1 MSSQY
6 HQHHHTHNHQDP
18 ELAHQMRRQADLTEQ
33 RLSLEQQRFEFER
46 QAQRARDLGI
56 THEEYTRR
64 MADAEQA
71 RGELAQVQGEED
83 VGKQRVRRAQMDV
96 SNQAWR
102 ERMELHWRNRW
113 NWLRHPLLTRNAI
126 RPYAQLIEPRLIAA
140 SLPLRQAQQDLLS
153 FPARIHVA
161 QQRVHQCEA
170 RL

>member
-1 MSSQY
+1 
-6 HQHHHTHNHQDP
+6 
-18 ELAHQMRRQADLTEQ
+18 
-33 RLSLEQQRFEFER
+33 
-46 QAQRARDLGI
+46 
-56 THEEYTRR
+56 
-64 MADAEQA
+64 
-71 RGELAQVQGEED
+71 
-83 VGKQRVRRAQMDV
+83 V

-153 FPARIHVA
+153 ISARIHAA